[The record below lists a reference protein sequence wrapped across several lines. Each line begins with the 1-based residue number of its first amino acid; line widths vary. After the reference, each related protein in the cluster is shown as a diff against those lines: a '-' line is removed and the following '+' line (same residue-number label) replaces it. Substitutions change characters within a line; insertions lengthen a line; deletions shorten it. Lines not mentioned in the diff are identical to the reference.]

1 MEGDGLWRNPK
12 GEKYVGRWKSN
23 KAHGHGIYVT
33 EKSHYQGILY
43 LNWGGF
49 SQFVK
54 NGYGIENFANGDQ
67 YRGYY

>member
-33 EKSHYQGILY
+33 EKSHYQGTLTPIKVASV
-43 LNWGGF
+43 N
-49 SQFVK
+49 S
-54 NGYGIENFANGDQ
+54 
-67 YRGYY
+67 